1 MRKLIILITAIF
13 LNACTYPHEQ
23 RFTYTNIV
31 DAEYFEGSFYS
42 QSDQI
47 VFDIDSKKVALGHVE
62 FNFIDCSDEIWE
74 CTSYGLFLFAKP
86 KGSSDLNDEWT
97 YENTSF
103 TVLDEITVSILG
115 KRTVC
120 KQILIRDAHNESDGN
135 FVLLLYSHE
144 DGLVGFI
151 KSEEDEG
158 ITIQNTYLLAD
169 KTGVRLL

>member
-1 MRKLIILITAIF
+1 MKKLTILITAIL

-23 RFTYTNIV
+23 RHTYTNIV
-31 DAEYFEGSFYS
+31 DAGYFEGRFYS
-42 QSDQI
+42 QSDHI

-86 KGSSDLNDEWT
+86 KGSSGLNDKWT
-97 YENTSF
+97 YENTNF
-103 TVLDEITVSILG
+103 TVLDEIAVSVLG
-115 KRTVC
+115 KRIAC
-120 KQILIRDAHNESDGN
+120 KQILIRDAYNEPDGN
-135 FVLLLYSHE
+135 FILLLYSQKH
-144 DGLVGFI
+144 GLVGFI